1 MMKRVC
7 LFNLE
12 QVGIIYRDGSE
23 VSFFN
28 RVGALLRCGGGVE
41 TSLEQKGVLVP
52 ISNDAPAGFASL
64 LDLLSELQSRA
75 SSPSMA
81 DFNGVLAQ
89 ISSSDTVAVDMSRFD
104 ESRWGWVYL
113 NVIPGGEFSQ
123 FEGFK
128 DGKAVMTWPIISVT
142 Q

>member
-1 MMKRVC
+1 MKRVC

-12 QVGIIYRDGSE
+12 QVGVIYRGDSE

-28 RVGALLRCGGGVE
+28 RVGASLQGGGCIE

-64 LDLLSELQSRA
+64 LELLNELQSRA
-75 SSPSMA
+75 NSPLMA
-81 DFNGVLAQ
+81 DFNEVLAQ
-89 ISSSDTVAVDMSRFD
+89 ISSSDTVSVDGSRFD

-113 NVIPGGEFSQ
+113 NVMPGGEFSQ

-128 DGKAVMTWPIISVT
+128 DGKAVMTWPINSLT